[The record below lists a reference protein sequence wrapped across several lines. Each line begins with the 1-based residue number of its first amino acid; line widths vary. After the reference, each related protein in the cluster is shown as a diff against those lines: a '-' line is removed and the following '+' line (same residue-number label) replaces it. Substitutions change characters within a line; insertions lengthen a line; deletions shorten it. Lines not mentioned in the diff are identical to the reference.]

1 VTPTTAKKVAK
12 NHKFGLSTMQNIIK
26 EKNWKKGMCELARE
40 YAEYA
45 KSEAP

>member
-1 VTPTTAKKVAK
+1 MNDT
-12 NHKFGLSTMQNIIK
+12 LQQI
-26 EKNWKKGMCELARE
+26 WKQIMVGELAKE

>member
-1 VTPTTAKKVAK
+1 MK
-12 NHKFGLSTMQNIIK
+12 NIIN
-26 EKNWKKGMCELARE
+26 EKKGMCELARE